1 MYYFLDSKYKQY
13 HIFVFLWLTTFSLI
27 FSRSIH
33 VAAQKVLKLPEKIQ
47 ETEEIFKR

>member
-1 MYYFLDSKYKQY
+1 MYHFLGFKYKQY
-13 HIFVFLWLTTFSLI
+13 HKIFVFLWLTTFSLI

-47 ETEEIFKR
+47 ETEEIF